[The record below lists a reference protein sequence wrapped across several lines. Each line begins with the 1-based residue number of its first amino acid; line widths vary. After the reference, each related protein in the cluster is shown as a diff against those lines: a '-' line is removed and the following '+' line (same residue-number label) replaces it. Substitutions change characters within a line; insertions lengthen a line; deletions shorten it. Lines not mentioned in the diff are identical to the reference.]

1 MILAG
6 ASSKNQISNEETAK
20 LTVKCL
26 KDSVPSEV
34 PGIAFLSGGQSDE
47 DASNNLSNINK
58 INNNPWKVTFSY
70 GRALQLEAM
79 KKWGGNNQNIIE
91 AQKIISKRA
100 YMNSLAASGKYDL
113 SMESK

>member
-1 MILAG
+1 MHHYIKDLQHQERILNPHVSFFYETYDFARFL
-6 ASSKNQISNEETAK
+6 KNNDQFEEAINAYT
-20 LTVKCL
+20 
-26 KDSVPSEV
+26 S
-34 PGIAFLSGGQSDE
+34 I
-47 DASNNLSNINK
+47 INK

-79 KKWGGNNQNIIE
+79 KKWSGNNQNIIE

-113 SMESK
+113 SMESI